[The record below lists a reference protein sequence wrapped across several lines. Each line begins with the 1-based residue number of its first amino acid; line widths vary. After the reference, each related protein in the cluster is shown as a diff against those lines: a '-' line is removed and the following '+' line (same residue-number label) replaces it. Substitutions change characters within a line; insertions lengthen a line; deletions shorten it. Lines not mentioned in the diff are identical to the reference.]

1 MKLAELE
8 VRLGLESAEATR
20 RILTA
25 PITPLKKPKEAKNA

>member
-8 VRLGLESAEATR
+8 IRLGLESAEATR

-25 PITPLKKPKEAKNA
+25 PIANTKKQKEDKNV